1 MIGMARFPLLTLVLT
16 GVAGAALRADPIP
29 EPIPPAPVEIGLE
42 TVATGLTAPNWGTF
56 APGHHP
62 RSFFVTDQD
71 GILWQMDTENGNK
84 RVFLDVS
91 SAMVALGDFDERGL
105 LGLAFHPDYASNG
118 LFYLYLSVPASA
130 APDFS
135 TMPEGVSPNH
145 QSAIVELAVATPA
158 DLLALP
164 DPASARVLMRIDQ
177 PQGNHN
183 AGALAFG
190 PDGMLY
196 VSLGDGGGSGDQGV
210 GHGEIGNGQDP
221 GTVLGAI
228 LRIDPLGDNA
238 ANGQYGVPPDNPF
251 ATQVGITV
259 GGQQGCDDGF
269 CDEIF
274 AYGFR
279 NPFRFSFD
287 RVSGVLVAAD
297 VGQNDIEEIDVVVP
311 GGNYGWN
318 LKEGSFCFDPG
329 QGVRDCAP
337 GEVPPDLIDPVVEYD
352 HDEGV
357 AVIGGF
363 VYRGRAAPRA
373 RGLYLF
379 GDHARNFLSGGRL
392 FVAGANLPIL
402 ELRIAGQGDLGLKLL
417 GFGEDATGEVYVLA
431 NVTAGT
437 FGKSGVVLRL
447 VPASP

>member
-1 MIGMARFPLLTLVLT
+1 MIGMARLSLLALVLS
-16 GVAGAALRADPIP
+16 GFAGAALRADPIP

-56 APGHHP
+56 APGLP
-62 RSFFVTDQD
+62 ARVFFVTDQT
-71 GILWQMDTENGNK
+71 GVLWQIDLVSGAK
-84 RVFLDVS
+84 RVFLDVG
-91 SAMVALGDFDERGL
+91 AALVALGNFDERGL
-105 LGLAFHPDYASNG
+105 LGAAFHPDYASNG

-135 TMPEGVSPNH
+135 TMPEGVSPDH
-145 QSAIVELAVATPA
+145 QSAIVEFAVATPA
-158 DLLALP
+158 DPRALP

-177 PQGNHN
+177 PQSNHN

-190 PDGMLY
+190 PDAMLY
-196 VSLGDGGGSGDQGV
+196 VALGDGGGGNDQGL

-221 GTVLGAI
+221 GTVLGTI

-251 ATQVGITV
+251 ASQVGVAV
-259 GGQQGCDDGF
+259 GGEEGCEDGF

-287 RVSGVLVAAD
+287 RASGILVAAD
-297 VGQNDIEEIDVVVP
+297 VGQDDIEEIDIVVS

-329 QGVRDCAP
+329 LGVHDCAP
-337 GEVPPDLIDPVVEYD
+337 GEVPPELIDPVVEYD

-363 VYRGRAAPRA
+363 VYRGAALPPA
-373 RGLYLF
+373 RGRYLF
-379 GDHARNFLSGGRL
+379 GDHARGFLGAGRL
-392 FVAGANLPIL
+392 FVAGVDLPIL
-402 ELRIAGQGDLGLKLL
+402 ELRIAGQGDLGFKLL
-417 GFGEDATGEVYVLA
+417 GFGEDAAGEVYALT
-431 NVTAGT
+431 NENAGT
-437 FGKSGVVLRL
+437 FGETGVVLRL
-447 VPASP
+447 VPPAP

>member
-1 MIGMARFPLLTLVLT
+1 M
-16 GVAGAALRADPIP
+16 
-29 EPIPPAPVEIGLE
+29 
-42 TVATGLTAPNWGTF
+42 
-56 APGHHP
+56 
-62 RSFFVTDQD
+62 
-71 GILWQMDTENGNK
+71 
-84 RVFLDVS
+84 
-91 SAMVALGDFDERGL
+91 
-105 LGLAFHPDYASNG
+105 
-118 LFYLYLSVPASA
+118 
-130 APDFS
+130 
-135 TMPEGVSPNH
+135 
-145 QSAIVELAVATPA
+145 
-158 DLLALP
+158 
-164 DPASARVLMRIDQ
+164 
-177 PQGNHN
+177 
-183 AGALAFG
+183 
-190 PDGMLY
+190 
-196 VSLGDGGGSGDQGV
+196 
-210 GHGEIGNGQDP
+210 
-221 GTVLGAI
+221 
-228 LRIDPLGDNA
+228 
-238 ANGQYGVPPDNPF
+238 
-251 ATQVGITV
+251 
-259 GGQQGCDDGF
+259 
-269 CDEIF
+269 
-274 AYGFR
+274 
-279 NPFRFSFD
+279 
-287 RVSGVLVAAD
+287 AAD
-297 VGQNDIEEIDVVVP
+297 VGQDDIEEIDVVVS